1 MGTRLTAAGQGGIL
15 ITQDGIHA
23 STPAH
28 AYLALTTILRE
39 MPAID
44 AARLQTEY
52 DELRQSWSD
61 APEKTGPGLV
71 ISQLL
76 LTDLTG
82 DAALPGHSEFMLM
95 PMPDRACVQVVSVIE
110 GPGEAPGPG
119 ITYRLWRTDG
129 GRHWAL
135 VRSRPR
141 S

>member
-1 MGTRLTAAGQGGIL
+1 
-15 ITQDGIHA
+15 
-23 STPAH
+23 
-28 AYLALTTILRE
+28 
-39 MPAID
+39 MPAVD
-44 AARLQTEY
+44 AARLQAEY

-61 APEKTGPGLV
+61 VPGKTGPGLV

-82 DAALPGHSEFMLM
+82 DAASPDHSDFMLT
-95 PMPDRACVQVVSVIE
+95 PMPDKACVQVVSVIE
-110 GPGEAPGPG
+110 RPGEASEPG